1 MFESLGDKLGGVFD
15 KLRGRA
21 TLSEDIVNEAM
32 REIRIALLEAD
43 VALPVVKQFIGQIK
57 EEAVGAEVIKSVK
70 PAQQVIKIVN
80 DAMVDLLGGTDG
92 ETELVI
98 DAKPPVVYLMVGLQG
113 SGKTTSSAKIGR
125 LLQTKFKKK
134 VLMAS
139 LDVQRPAAQEQL
151 ETLGQQTDVATLEI
165 IKGQKPKDITKRAID
180 TAKKEGYDLLIL
192 DTAGRLSIDEELM
205 KEVEEISKLSS
216 PTETLLVADAMTGQD
231 AVNTAKAFNDRLGI
245 TGTVLTRMDGDARG
259 GAAMSMKAVT
269 GRPVK
274 LVGTGEKWDEI
285 EQFHPDRVVS
295 RILGM
300 GDIVS
305 MVEKAAETIDQED
318 AMKMAEKFK
327 KGKFDLDDFA
337 SQLKQMRNM
346 GGMGAM
352 LKMLPGMGGLKKMLD
367 QANVDESVLVQQE
380 AILSSMT
387 KQERAEPKVLNASR
401 RKRIA
406 AGSGRSVQEVNK
418 LLKQFDGMQRMMK
431 QLKKGGMGGM
441 MNAMKGMMGD
451 QGMDQLMKA
460 AGADTD
466 KLQKELGDAGLDLPA
481 GAGDNGSSLGSNP
494 FAPGGDLSGAMGGG
508 DASMDDLLSM
518 PGLQGLKQG
527 MSKSRFT
534 KKRGSKRKKKK

>member
-1 MFESLGDKLGGVFD
+1 MFESLGEKLGGVFD

-43 VALPVVKQFIGQIK
+43 VALPVVKQFIAQIK
-57 EEAVGAEVIKSVK
+57 EEAVGAEVLKSVK
-70 PAQQVIKIVN
+70 PAQQVVKIVN
-80 DAMVDLLGGTDG
+80 DAMVVLLGGSDD
-92 ETELVI
+92 ETALNLE
-98 DAKPPVVYLMVGLQG
+98 AKPPVVYLMVGLQG

-125 LLQTKFKKK
+125 FLQTKFKKK

-151 ETLGQQTDVATLEI
+151 ATLGQQTDVATLEI
-165 IKGQKPKDITKRAID
+165 VKGQKPKDITKRALD
-180 TAKKEGYDLLIL
+180 SAKKEGFDVLIL
-192 DTAGRLSIDEELM
+192 DTAGRLSIDEDLM
-205 KEVEEISKLSS
+205 TEVAEIAKLSS

-231 AVNTAKAFNDRLGI
+231 AVNTAQNFNARVPI
-245 TGTVLTRMDGDARG
+245 TGVVLTRMDGDARG

-269 GRPVK
+269 GKPVK
-274 LVGTGEKWDEI
+274 LIGTGEKWDAL
-285 EQFHPDRVVS
+285 EQFHPERVVS

-305 MVEKAAETIDQED
+305 MVEKAAETIDQQD

-327 KGKFDLDDFA
+327 KGQFDLDDFQ

-352 LKMLPGMGGLKKMLD
+352 LKMLPGMGKLKQMMD
-367 QANVDESVLVQQE
+367 TANVDDSMMVRQE

-387 KQERAEPKVLNASR
+387 KKERAQPAILNASR

-406 AGSGRSVQEVNK
+406 AGSGSSVQDVNR

-441 MNAMKGMMGD
+441 MNAMKGMLGD
-451 QGMDQLMKA
+451 GGMDQLMGA
-460 AGADTD
+460 AGGSAEME
-466 KLQKELGDAGLDLPA
+466 KMAKEMGIDLPSSNSGSPLGDNPFLSGGNMPA
-481 GAGDNGSSLGSNP
+481 GMPTNP
-494 FAPGGDLSGAMGGG
+494 EGLMN
-508 DASMDDLLSM
+508 M
-518 PGLQGLKQG
+518 PGLQGLSQG

-534 KKRGSKRKKKK
+534 KKKGSKRKKK

>member
-1 MFESLGDKLGGVFD
+1 LFESLGDKLGGVFD

-43 VALPVVKQFIGQIK
+43 VALPVVKQFIAQIK

-387 KQERAEPKVLNASR
+387 KQERAEPKLLNASR

-481 GAGDNGSSLGSNP
+481 SDNGSSLGSNP
-494 FAPGGDLSGAMGGG
+494 FAPGGDLSGAMGG